1 MGGRLTAAALFACLM
16 AACGSGRE
24 AELRDVKTL
33 EETMET
39 LRPLHRKL
47 GKPRPGDWLAVQ
59 HEPGQ
64 TFAQYRASNPVLPTE
79 ARRVIYVQ
87 PLGEFTDGQ
96 RRVVTL
102 TAEFLGLYFDLPTH
116 VQADLPL
123 SLVPPGARRRQVR
136 PLACRPRRPSNGVR
150 CSSPFRSFG
159 HHRGR
164 HRK

>member
-64 TFAQYRASNPVLPTE
+64 TFAQYRASNPVLPQKPVASSTSS
-79 ARRVIYVQ
+79 RS
-87 PLGEFTDGQ
+87 G
-96 RRVVTL
+96 
-102 TAEFLGLYFDLPTH
+102 
-116 VQADLPL
+116 
-123 SLVPPGARRRQVR
+123 
-136 PLACRPRRPSNGVR
+136 
-150 CSSPFRSFG
+150 SSPTASAG
-159 HHRGR
+159 W
-164 HRK
+164 